1 MKDEIKKLSIAPGCI
16 GCGLCQAIAPEVFQV
31 CNVSSVKEGVNYDL
45 YTDKIEKAV
54 RSCPVGVIK
63 YE

>member
-1 MKDEIKKLSIAPGCI
+1 MKDEIKKLYIEPGCI

-45 YTDKIEKAV
+45 YKDKIEKAV
-54 RSCPVGVIK
+54 QSCPVGVIK